1 MEFIFVYFPI
11 CLFIIMDSLA
21 WFFPSIENISNVIKL
36 LIYFYGLIILIFISV
51 IIATSLIHFSLKA
64 I

>member
-11 CLFIIMDSLA
+11 CLFILMDSLA
-21 WFFPSIENISNVIKL
+21 WFFPSIENFSNIIKL
-36 LIYFYGLIILIFISV
+36 LIYFYGLIILIIISV
-51 IIATSLIHFSLKA
+51 IVSTSLIHFSLRA